1 MSCKMCGKCCEA
13 IYMGV
18 SPDRIKEMVDY
29 KPILVGMWRRLKPE
43 KATDYFFIRC
53 LIFLLTFYATG
64 EMLIK

>member
-1 MSCKMCGKCCEA
+1 
-13 IYMGV
+13 MGV